1 MREGFTYPRRE
12 FLKKAG
18 LAGGAMV
25 MANVAGGIPSAAAA
39 MEEEKGAADE
49 LLKGVC
55 DIHIH
60 AAPDVKGRCINEFD
74 FACKAKDLGYRA
86 VMYKSNEWSCH
97 DRAYLIRQ
105 ALPDFEVFGSFCM
118 NYAVG
123 DKINVH
129 AAKMAV
135 ETTGHCCKCIWMP
148 TMAAVY
154 PNAVEGRA
162 GQGIP
167 VVQDGKV
174 LPEVVQVME
183 ICADHDIIFATGH
196 SSPQE
201 SLLMAAKAKE
211 VGVHKFVVTHV
222 NSLIWRM
229 TADDIKRCVDLGA
242 YIELCYLPRVW
253 GAGTAM
259 SQYERESARDFMNY
273 VSVAPERSFISTDMG
288 QANMP
293 DPSEGMRACIG
304 ELLDGGVSQRVVD
317 TLVRRNP
324 AYLLGLEG

>member
-1 MREGFTYPRRE
+1 
-12 FLKKAG
+12 
-18 LAGGAMV
+18 
-25 MANVAGGIPSAAAA
+25 
-39 MEEEKGAADE
+39 
-49 LLKGVC
+49 
-55 DIHIH
+55 
-60 AAPDVKGRCINEFD
+60 
-74 FACKAKDLGYRA
+74 
-86 VMYKSNEWSCH
+86 MYKSNEWSCH

-105 ALPDFEVFGSFCM
+105 SLPDFEVFGSFCM

>member
-1 MREGFTYPRRE
+1 
-12 FLKKAG
+12 
-18 LAGGAMV
+18 
-25 MANVAGGIPSAAAA
+25 
-39 MEEEKGAADE
+39 
-49 LLKGVC
+49 
-55 DIHIH
+55 
-60 AAPDVKGRCINEFD
+60 
-74 FACKAKDLGYRA
+74 
-86 VMYKSNEWSCH
+86 
-97 DRAYLIRQ
+97 
-105 ALPDFEVFGSFCM
+105 
-118 NYAVG
+118 
-123 DKINVH
+123 
-129 AAKMAV
+129 
-135 ETTGHCCKCIWMP
+135 
-148 TMAAVY
+148 
-154 PNAVEGRA
+154 
-162 GQGIP
+162 
-167 VVQDGKV
+167 
-174 LPEVVQVME
+174 
-183 ICADHDIIFATGH
+183 
-196 SSPQE
+196 
-201 SLLMAAKAKE
+201 MAAKAKE

-229 TADDIKRCVDLGA
+229 TADDIKRCVELGA

>member
-1 MREGFTYPRRE
+1 MREGFTYTRRE

-39 MEEEKGAADE
+39 TSKGQSAVDE

-60 AAPDVKGRCINEFD
+60 AAPDVRERCINEFD

-118 NYAVG
+118 NYTVG
-123 DKINVH
+123 DRVNVH
-129 AAKMAV
+129 AAKMAA
-135 ETTGHCCKCIWMP
+135 ETTGNCCKCIWMP

-154 PNAVEGRA
+154 PNAVEGRR

-167 VVQDGKV
+167 VVQDGNRSWKSAPTTTSS
-174 LPEVVQVME
+174 LRRAIRRLRRACSWRPRPRKWAY
-183 ICADHDIIFATGH
+183 INS
-196 SSPQE
+196 SSP
-201 SLLMAAKAKE
+201 
-211 VGVHKFVVTHV
+211 
-222 NSLIWRM
+222 
-229 TADDIKRCVDLGA
+229 
-242 YIELCYLPRVW
+242 
-253 GAGTAM
+253 M
-259 SQYERESARDFMNY
+259 SI
-273 VSVAPERSFISTDMG
+273 P
-288 QANMP
+288 
-293 DPSEGMRACIG
+293 
-304 ELLDGGVSQRVVD
+304 
-317 TLVRRNP
+317 
-324 AYLLGLEG
+324 

>member
-1 MREGFTYPRRE
+1 MREGFTYTRRE

-39 MEEEKGAADE
+39 TSKGQSAVDE

-60 AAPDVKGRCINEFD
+60 AAPDVRERCINEFD

-118 NYAVG
+118 NYTVG
-123 DKINVH
+123 DRVNVH
-129 AAKMAV
+129 AAKMAA
-135 ETTGHCCKCIWMP
+135 ETTGNCCKCIWMP

-154 PNAVEGRA
+154 
-162 GQGIP
+162 
-167 VVQDGKV
+167 DGKV

-201 SLLMAAKAKE
+201 SLIMAAKARE

-229 TADDIKRCVDLGA
+229 TADEIKRCVELGA

-317 TLVRRNP
+317 TLVRQNP
-324 AYLLGLEG
+324 AYLIGLEG

>member
-1 MREGFTYPRRE
+1 MREGFTYTRRE

-39 MEEEKGAADE
+39 MEDGQGAADE

-135 ETTGHCCKCIWMP
+135 ETTGLM
-148 TMAAVY
+148 
-154 PNAVEGRA
+154 PNAKRKMGTMTVPPPMPSNPDKIPIATPAIA
-162 GQGIP
+162 G
-167 VVQDGKV
+167 
-174 LPEVVQVME
+174 
-183 ICADHDIIFATGH
+183 
-196 SSPQE
+196 
-201 SLLMAAKAKE
+201 
-211 VGVHKFVVTHV
+211 
-222 NSLIWRM
+222 
-229 TADDIKRCVDLGA
+229 
-242 YIELCYLPRVW
+242 
-253 GAGTAM
+253 
-259 SQYERESARDFMNY
+259 
-273 VSVAPERSFISTDMG
+273 STNI
-288 QANMP
+288 A
-293 DPSEGMRACIG
+293 STSI
-304 ELLDGGVSQRVVD
+304 V
-317 TLVRRNP
+317 
-324 AYLLGLEG
+324 

>member
-1 MREGFTYPRRE
+1 MREGFTYTRRE

-60 AAPDVKGRCINEFD
+60 AAPDVRERCINEFD
-74 FACKAKDLGYRA
+74 FACKAKKLGYRA

-105 ALPDFEVFGSFCM
+105 SLPDFEVFGSFCM
-118 NYAVG
+118 NYAVD

-167 VVQDGKV
+167 VV
-174 LPEVVQVME
+174 
-183 ICADHDIIFATGH
+183 
-196 SSPQE
+196 
-201 SLLMAAKAKE
+201 
-211 VGVHKFVVTHV
+211 
-222 NSLIWRM
+222 
-229 TADDIKRCVDLGA
+229 
-242 YIELCYLPRVW
+242 
-253 GAGTAM
+253 
-259 SQYERESARDFMNY
+259 
-273 VSVAPERSFISTDMG
+273 
-288 QANMP
+288 
-293 DPSEGMRACIG
+293 
-304 ELLDGGVSQRVVD
+304 
-317 TLVRRNP
+317 
-324 AYLLGLEG
+324 